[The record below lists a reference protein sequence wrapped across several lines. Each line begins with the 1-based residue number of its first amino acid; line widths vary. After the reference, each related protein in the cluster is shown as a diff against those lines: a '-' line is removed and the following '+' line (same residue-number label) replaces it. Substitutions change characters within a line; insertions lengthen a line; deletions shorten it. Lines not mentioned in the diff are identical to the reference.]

1 MKLNAFS
8 TLKVITLE
16 LRRAVLKTRNFLS
29 FFVCLFIY
37 LFGSTGLK
45 CTTYT
50 KVLVVQQEF
59 SNALKVLLY
68 VKFTSLV
75 FSNDNIGLY
84 HVINSGGRLSRT
96 TKYFCREL

>member
-16 LRRAVLKTRNFLS
+16 LLLAVLKTRNFLS
-29 FFVCLFIY
+29 FFVGLFVY

-45 CTTYT
+45 FTTYT
-50 KVLVVQQEF
+50 KELVVQQES
-59 SNALKVLLY
+59 SNALKVPLY

-84 HVINSGGRLSRT
+84 RVISS
-96 TKYFCREL
+96 FCQGL